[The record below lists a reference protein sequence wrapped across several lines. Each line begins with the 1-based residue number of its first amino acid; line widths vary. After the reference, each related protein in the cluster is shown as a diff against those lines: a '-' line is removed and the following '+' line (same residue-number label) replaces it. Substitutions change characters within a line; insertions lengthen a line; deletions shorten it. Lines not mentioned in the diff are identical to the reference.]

1 MGIILT
7 AEEKPVSNVPT
18 FKDGDEERKTDN
30 KQVGNT
36 I

>member
-1 MGIILT
+1 MGIIPT
-7 AEEKPVSNVPT
+7 AEEAPVSNVPI
-18 FKDGDEERKTDN
+18 FKDGDEERNTDN